1 MSHTNLIRLDL
12 NLLLVFHAL
21 MTERSV
27 TRAGI
32 RLHLTQGAVSHA
44 LARLREY
51 FEDPLFVRSK
61 QGMQPTAR
69 ALELATPIQSA
80 LSALDAAVGPLAFD
94 PGTSQHS
101 FRIAS
106 TDYFSALI
114 LPRIITRLET
124 EAPHVDIQVVPH
136 VVKNVGDLFD
146 NDEIEFAVG
155 FFSNEL
161 RKMLPPYCDWTT
173 LTEDYLVCAMRK
185 DHPLASRTITLDE
198 YLNCTHLKYSSGAG
212 STSTA
217 DQYLELQNLARRAG
231 VTISHYLA
239 APMILQNTNMIMTI
253 PSRMARLFGDHY
265 GLHWGPIPFSLP
277 EAPTQLV
284 WGTRMERHPAHIWL
298 RSVIMDVASSV

>member
-1 MSHTNLIRLDL
+1 LARLDL

-27 TRAGI
+27 TLAGT

-69 ALELATPIQSA
+69 ALELAGPLQTA
-80 LSALDAAVGPLAFD
+80 LAALDTAVGPPTFD
-94 PGTSQHS
+94 PGTSRLT

-106 TDYFSALI
+106 TDYFSVLI
-114 LPRIITRLET
+114 LPRVIARLES
-124 EAPHVDIQVVPH
+124 EAPNVEIRSVPH
-136 VVKNVGDLFD
+136 VFTNVADLID
-146 NDEIEFAVG
+146 NDEVEFAVG

-161 RKMLPPYCDWTT
+161 RKMLPPHCAWAP

-185 DHPLASRTITLDE
+185 DHPLAGHPISYED
-198 YLNCTHLKYSSGAG
+198 YLACAHLKYASGPD

-217 DQYLELQNLARRAG
+217 DQYLELHNQTRRSG
-231 VTISHYLA
+231 VTIGHYLA
-239 APMILQNTNMIMTI
+239 APAILRNTDMVMTI
-253 PSRMARLFGDHY
+253 PSRMARMFSEHY
-265 GLHWGPIPFSLP
+265 GLSWGPIPFSLP
-277 EAPTQLV
+277 GAPTQLV
-284 WGTRMERHPAHIWL
+284 WSSRMERQLAHVWL
-298 RSVIMDVASSV
+298 RKIIMDVAATV